1 MFYGPQMT
9 LATEFPANP
18 FSFFNS
24 LSTRNHKENSKKKN
38 KNKIMAIG
46 SRPFGDPSGTET
58 IVFRVAFCFAFEK
71 KNERQVLAATL
82 NVADAINLRSRGK
95 TK

>member
-1 MFYGPQMT
+1 
-9 LATEFPANP
+9 
-18 FSFFNS
+18 
-24 LSTRNHKENSKKKN
+24 
-38 KNKIMAIG
+38 MAIG